1 MNYPGNSSF
10 TRSVKGKVVIAFFVG
25 CIALG
30 LAWIVS
36 QTAFREML
44 HTVKQLSEPNEKL
57 RIVNALFRDMTQL
70 DQLQKRQALLKD
82 NCCKSCLDG
91 SKSLHQS
98 MNSLQELYTDNPAQ
112 MVRLDSMKKLLLE
125 RDPMFLYFLPVR

>member
-10 TRSVKGKVVIAFFVG
+10 TRSVKGKVVITFFVG

-57 RIVNALFRDMTQL
+57 RIVNALFRDITQL
-70 DQLQKRQALLKD
+70 DQLQKRQALLKA
-82 NCCKSCLDG
+82 NSKKSSRTK
-91 SKSLHQS
+91 SKALRRGWATWRSCIPTTLHRWS
-98 MNSLQELYTDNPAQ
+98 GWTL
-112 MVRLDSMKKLLLE
+112 
-125 RDPMFLYFLPVR
+125 